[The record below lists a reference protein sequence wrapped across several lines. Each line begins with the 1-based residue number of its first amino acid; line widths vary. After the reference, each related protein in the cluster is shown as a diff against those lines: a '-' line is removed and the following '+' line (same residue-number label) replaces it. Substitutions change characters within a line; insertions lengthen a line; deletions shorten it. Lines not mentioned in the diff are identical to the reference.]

1 MSLFFSFTS
10 LFISHS
16 FPIIETLQIIPVLLL
31 VLSSLFSVYHSVV
44 VLTPVDYFQRELSA
58 GTKMMIIYTKNCKI
72 SYSQSDLTT
81 KLGRIWW
88 NFSHE
93 ETLLKV
99 LGKTCSTWYRRRNES
114 ITVSESTTGSR
125 QVLRS
130 GQDSFSEVLS
140 FKSPVL
146 DPAHSLFVC

>member
-1 MSLFFSFTS
+1 MSLFFFYFAFHLPFFPDNWDITNNPCTLVGSLVSVFCLSF
-10 LFISHS
+10 
-16 FPIIETLQIIPVLLL
+16 
-31 VLSSLFSVYHSVV
+31 
-44 VLTPVDYFQRELSA
+44 R
-58 GTKMMIIYTKNCKI
+58 CC
-72 SYSQSDLTT
+72 SYSRRLFPTRIISRNEDDDYLYKKLQNFIFSKWSLT
-81 KLGRIWW
+81 KELGRIWW

-140 FKSPVL
+140 LKSPVL